1 LTAQEL
7 AELRDKAHKSFDRI
21 WQEGRM
27 SRTFAYRWLARR
39 LGMTR
44 KQAHMS
50 RMTKREDLEN
60 VILVS
65 DALLGRSVLE
75 DDFASPPPIIER

>member
-1 LTAQEL
+1 
-7 AELRDKAHKSFDRI
+7 
-21 WQEGRM
+21 M
-27 SRTFAYRWLARR
+27 SRTFAYKWLARR

-50 RMTKREDLEN
+50 RMYRREDFEN

-65 DALLGRSVLE
+65 DALLGRSVLK

>member
-1 LTAQEL
+1 
-7 AELRDKAHKSFDRI
+7 
-21 WQEGRM
+21 M
-27 SRTFAYRWLARR
+27 SRTFAYRWLAR
-39 LGMTR
+39 LLDMTR

-50 RMTKREDLEN
+50 RIHKRENLEK

-75 DDFASPPPIIER
+75 DDFASPPPTIER